1 MKSRKWTNQTHIVT
15 HIPRDSKANVQF
27 VWVRQKKMAESYL
40 YHSQKQ
46 ARRYT
51 AYTSQKF
58 ESLKVAMSCSTKIMD
73 IIIQSLMVRDI
84 LFWRQEVFSHHFAT
98 DRSQK

>member
-1 MKSRKWTNQTHIVT
+1 
-15 HIPRDSKANVQF
+15 
-27 VWVRQKKMAESYL
+27 
-40 YHSQKQ
+40 
-46 ARRYT
+46 
-51 AYTSQKF
+51 
-58 ESLKVAMSCSTKIMD
+58 LKVAMSCSTKIMD